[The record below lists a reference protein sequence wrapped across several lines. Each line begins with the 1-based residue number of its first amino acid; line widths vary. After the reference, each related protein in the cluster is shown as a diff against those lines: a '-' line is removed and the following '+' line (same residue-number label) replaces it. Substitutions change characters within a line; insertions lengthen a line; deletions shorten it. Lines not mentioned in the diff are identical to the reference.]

1 MLAAVRSLTIPVI
14 SAFIPLVALA
24 DANYC
29 NSRDDLVWDAG
40 TQTCENK
47 LSIFT
52 GELRVLTD
60 PIVAKPAAS
69 GLTDSAG
76 RYLHEIEGGFRLEF
90 SLTNASSAPRQISL
104 RQTPLSSDLITSNFF
119 GPSPDLYHS
128 GIIAEYEGT
137 LDEYVTLPPGEKLNQ
152 VLDFGTVTQ
161 IAKTTGEVQVEIGFE
176 LRLLEQDSGRIVSIP
191 LRTAAPYAVAVRP
204 GAKIIIPGRPESA
217 ASSLPATPRTASVTT
232 ASSSVKIST
241 AEYPGVPYW
250 NYVCEDVSADMT
262 GYTYADGTPAPCSVL
277 GAYCGDL
284 ETACPVSCGTCATAN
299 ASWTTPWSDKSY
311 ETAACDADEIS
322 VLSQAD
328 SVKNDFCASALYCLE
343 SKTTACED
351 LVQRWFGGRSDDAD
365 EWATLRT
372 GFAKICSASDYDY
385 QCAPTDNC
393 AITFS
398 YDGNDYNN
406 VEQSSVPANVR
417 DGFIEQCQSSGCAY
431 SATVAWVLSSDI
443 DNKEMNLCPIG
454 FWIQSEAAS
463 EQLSSKASVIVHE
476 LSHFV
481 SIAGTDDMTYDTNL
495 QLNTALTNPWY
506 YLPNASTWD
515 NFSEDYTT
523 EYTWSDFSELNNVD
537 DALSP
542 GVLWFL
548 TRGSVAVDEEE

>member
-1 MLAAVRSLTIPVI
+1 MLAVVRWLIIFVI
-14 SAFIPLVALA
+14 SSCLPAMSLA
-24 DANYC
+24 DADYC
-29 NSRDDLVWDAG
+29 NRSDELVWDET

-47 LSIFT
+47 LNIFT
-52 GELRVLTD
+52 GEVRVLTN

-90 SLTNASSAPRQISL
+90 SLTNASSAPRLISL

-161 IAKTTGEVQVEIGFE
+161 IAKTSGEVQVEIGFE

-204 GAKIIIPGRPESA
+204 GAKIIIPGRPESG

-250 NYVCEDVSADMT
+250 NYICEDVSADMT
-262 GYTYADGTPAPCSVL
+262 GYTYGDGTPAPCSAL
-277 GAYCGDL
+277 GAYCDNL

-311 ETAACDADEIS
+311 ETTACDAGEVS

-372 GFAKICSASDYDY
+372 GFAKICSASNYDY

-393 AITFS
+393 EITFS

-417 DGFIEQCQSSGCAY
+417 DGFIEQCQLSGCAY

-443 DNKEMNLCPIG
+443 GNKEMNLCPIG

-548 TRGSVAVDEEE
+548 TRSSVTGDEEE

>member
-1 MLAAVRSLTIPVI
+1 M
-14 SAFIPLVALA
+14 
-24 DANYC
+24 
-29 NSRDDLVWDAG
+29 
-40 TQTCENK
+40 
-47 LSIFT
+47 
-52 GELRVLTD
+52 
-60 PIVAKPAAS
+60 
-69 GLTDSAG
+69 
-76 RYLHEIEGGFRLEF
+76 
-90 SLTNASSAPRQISL
+90 
-104 RQTPLSSDLITSNFF
+104 ITSNFF

-161 IAKTTGEVQVEIGFE
+161 IAKTSGEVQVEIGFE

-204 GAKIIIPGRPESA
+204 GAKIIIPGRPESG

-250 NYVCEDVSADMT
+250 NYICEDVSADMT
-262 GYTYADGTPAPCSVL
+262 GYTYADGTPAPCSAL
-277 GAYCGDL
+277 GAYCDNL

-311 ETAACDADEIS
+311 ETTACDAGEVS

-372 GFAKICSASDYDY
+372 GFAKIWPLSCYKAHERSKFL
-385 QCAPTDNC
+385 
-393 AITFS
+393 IFS
-398 YDGNDYNN
+398 IKFPSLND
-406 VEQSSVPANVR
+406 
-417 DGFIEQCQSSGCAY
+417 F
-431 SATVAWVLSSDI
+431 AT
-443 DNKEMNLCPIG
+443 
-454 FWIQSEAAS
+454 
-463 EQLSSKASVIVHE
+463 
-476 LSHFV
+476 
-481 SIAGTDDMTYDTNL
+481 
-495 QLNTALTNPWY
+495 
-506 YLPNASTWD
+506 
-515 NFSEDYTT
+515 
-523 EYTWSDFSELNNVD
+523 
-537 DALSP
+537 
-542 GVLWFL
+542 
-548 TRGSVAVDEEE
+548 

>member
-90 SLTNASSAPRQISL
+90 SLTNASTAPRQISL

-161 IAKTTGEVQVEIGFE
+161 IAKTSGEVQVEIGFE

-284 ETACPVSCGTCATAN
+284 DTACPVSCGTCATAN
-299 ASWTTPWSDKSY
+299 ASWTKPWSDKSY

-322 VLSQAD
+322 VLSQAE

-406 VEQSSVPANVR
+406 VAQSSVPANVR
-417 DGFIEQCQSSGCAY
+417 DGFIEQCQSSGCDY
-431 SATVAWVLSSDI
+431 NATVAWVRSSDI

-463 EQLSSKASVIVHE
+463 ERLSSKASTIVHE

-481 SIAGTDDMTYDTNL
+481 SIADTDDMTYDTNI

-523 EYTWSDFSELNNVD
+523 EYTWSDFSGLNNVD

>member
-90 SLTNASSAPRQISL
+90 SLTNASTAPRQISL

-161 IAKTTGEVQVEIGFE
+161 IAKTSGEVQVEIGFE

-284 ETACPVSCGTCATAN
+284 DTACPVSCGTCATAN
-299 ASWTTPWSDKSY
+299 ASWTKPWSDKSY

-322 VLSQAD
+322 VLSQAE

-398 YDGNDYNN
+398 YDGNYYNN

-431 SATVAWVLSSDI
+431 HGTVAWVNSSDI
-443 DNKEMNLCPIG
+443 DNK
-454 FWIQSEAAS
+454 
-463 EQLSSKASVIVHE
+463 
-476 LSHFV
+476 
-481 SIAGTDDMTYDTNL
+481 
-495 QLNTALTNPWY
+495 
-506 YLPNASTWD
+506 
-515 NFSEDYTT
+515 
-523 EYTWSDFSELNNVD
+523 
-537 DALSP
+537 
-542 GVLWFL
+542 
-548 TRGSVAVDEEE
+548 